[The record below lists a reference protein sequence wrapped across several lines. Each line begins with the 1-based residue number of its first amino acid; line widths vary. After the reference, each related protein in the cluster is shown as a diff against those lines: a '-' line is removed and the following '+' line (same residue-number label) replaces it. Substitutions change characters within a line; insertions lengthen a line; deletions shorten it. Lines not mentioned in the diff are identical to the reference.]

1 MYPERSEAA
10 VPIIRW
16 GERRPLTPTEEALMK
31 SVIQPDAVP
40 AVIAPAVDEF
50 VAVINELEAQADA
63 AETQPSDIRWEQAR
77 QVAAALDA
85 GMTTRQLAA
94 EWKKSDGSSYSPI
107 HVSYTAKTWREF
119 VHYSVQDRPLYYAA
133 YNSPEVR
140 GKSAEPK
147 GAHVAN
153 ASGENEWYT
162 PVRYLDAARKVLGGI
177 DLDPAS
183 SDLAQRNVGAKRYFT
198 QKHDGLKQDWS
209 GTVWLNPPYAQPLIG
224 QFLTKLVDAYDRGRV
239 TSAIALTNNAT
250 ETAWGNAI
258 LQAATSVCFVKGR
271 IKFLNRDGIEE
282 HTPLQG
288 QMFCYLGDDRAA
300 FERAFCEFGV
310 IR

>member
-1 MYPERSEAA
+1 MPGAA
-10 VPIIRW
+10 NAYR
-16 GERRPLTPTEEALMK
+16 GGAGM
-31 SVIQPDAVP
+31 SVIHEPVP
-40 AVIAPAVDEF
+40 AVIAPAVHEF

-94 EWKKSDGSSYSPI
+94 EWQKSDGSSYGHA
-107 HVSYTAKTWREF
+107 HVAFTAKAWR
-119 VHYSVQDRPLYYAA
+119 VYYSRQDRPLFYEA

-153 ASGENEWYT
+153 NSGENEWYT
-162 PVRYLDAARKVLGGI
+162 PSEYVEAARKAMGGI

-183 SDLAQRNVGAKRYFT
+183 SPKAQETVQAGRFFT
-198 QKHDGLKQDWS
+198 KDDDGLVQDWF
-209 GTVWLNPPYAQPLIG
+209 GRVWMNPPYAQPLMT
-224 QFLTKLVDAYDRGRV
+224 QFAEKALVELNFGRV
-239 TSAIALTNNAT
+239 TAMVILTNNAT
-250 ETAWGNAI
+250 ETAWGNT
-258 LQAATSVCFVKGR
+258 LLAACDAVCFIRGR
-271 IKFLNRDGIEE
+271 IKFLNAQGVEE

-288 QMFCYLGDDRAA
+288 QMVTYYGSDPDAFAYAFGALGVVR
-300 FERAFCEFGV
+300 
-310 IR
+310 

>member
-1 MYPERSEAA
+1 M
-10 VPIIRW
+10 
-16 GERRPLTPTEEALMK
+16 
-31 SVIQPDAVP
+31 SVIHDLIP
-40 AVIAPAVDEF
+40 AVVAPAVDEF
-50 VAVINELEAQADA
+50 VAAINELEAQADA

-94 EWKKSDGSSYSPI
+94 EWKKADGSSYSPI

-147 GAHVAN
+147 GAHVSN
-153 ASGENEWYT
+153 NSGENEWYT
-162 PVRYLDAARKVLGGI
+162 PAQYVEAARTALGGI

-183 SDLAQRNVGAKRYFT
+183 SVKAQETVKAGRYFT
-198 QKHDGLKQDWS
+198 KDDDGLTRDWS
-209 GTVWLNPPYAQPLIG
+209 GRVWLNPPYAQPLMG
-224 QFLTKLVDAYDRGRV
+224 LFAEKALQELRSGRV
-239 TSAIALTNNAT
+239 TSAIILTNNAT
-250 ETAWGNAI
+250 ETTWGNM
-258 LQAATSVCFVKGR
+258 LLAACDAVCFVKGR
-271 IKFLNRDGIEE
+271 IKFLNAQGVEE

-288 QMFCYLGDDRAA
+288 QMLTYFGGESDAFAAA
-300 FERAFCEFGV
+300 FCQIGV
-310 IR
+310 VR

>member
-1 MYPERSEAA
+1 MSSIDHP
-10 VPIIRW
+10 
-16 GERRPLTPTEEALMK
+16 
-31 SVIQPDAVP
+31 AVP

-50 VAVINELEAQADA
+50 VAAINQLEAQADA
-63 AETQPSDIRWEQAR
+63 AETQPSEIRWEQAR

-94 EWKKSDGSSYSPI
+94 EWKKADGSSYGHA
-107 HVSYTAKTWREF
+107 HVAFTAKAWRVYQGRQELPSF
-119 VHYSVQDRPLYYAA
+119 YAA
-133 YNSPEVR
+133 YHSPEVR
-140 GKSAEPK
+140 GKSAEAK

-162 PVRYLDAARKVLGGI
+162 PKRYLDAARAVLGRI

-183 SDLAQRNVGAKRYFT
+183 SDLAQRNVQARTYFT
-198 QKHDGLKQDWS
+198 QKQDGLAQDWS

-224 QFLTKLVDAYDRGRV
+224 QFLAKLVDAYSRGRV
-239 TSAIALTNNAT
+239 TAAVVLTNNAT
-250 ETAWGNAI
+250 ETAWGNGI

-271 IKFLNRDGIEE
+271 IKFLNRDGVEE

-288 QMFCYLGDDRAA
+288 QMFCYLGDDKAA